1 MATKRKLKMVV
12 YVNEEEHKKIRL
24 YSATLPY
31 SVSLQSVLRETILSK
46 VETELDKTQLDSKQ
60 ASN

>member
-31 SVSLQSVLRETILSK
+31 SVSLQSVLRETILNK
-46 VETELDKTQLDSKQ
+46 VEAELDNIQLDSRP
-60 ASN
+60 ASD